1 MVPRRH
7 ALVPALLASTIVAC
21 GNASPVEP
29 EPALCQQTYEFGNF
43 GCGELRGRVVTANGS
58 PIIGAYI
65 GASVVDAKFQ
75 GFSIYAL
82 SRSDSTGRYA
92 MRMTWQSLGFNGVRP
107 DTATV
112 TVYAAAIAP
121 GAPTRKD
128 SVRVLARF
136 DSVGSRAPVV
146 NVPQLWVGTP

>member
-1 MVPRRH
+1 MPRRH
-7 ALVPALLASTIVAC
+7 ALARALLSSAIVAC
-21 GNASPVEP
+21 GGTSPVQP
-29 EPALCQQTYEFGNF
+29 DPALCLQTYEFGNF
-43 GCGELRGRVVTANGS
+43 GCGELRGRVVNANGS

-65 GASVVDAKFQ
+65 GARVVDARFQ
-75 GFSIYAL
+75 GFSIFAL

-112 TVYAAAIAP
+112 TVVAAVLSP
-121 GAPTRKD
+121 GAPTRAD

-146 NVPQLWVGTP
+146 NVPQLWVETR

>member
-1 MVPRRH
+1 MPRRH
-7 ALVPALLASTIVAC
+7 ALARALLASAIVAC
-21 GNASPVEP
+21 GSASPVQP
-29 EPALCQQTYEFGNF
+29 DPARCQQTYEFGNF
-43 GCGELRGRVVTANGS
+43 GCGELRGRVVNANGS
-58 PIIGAYI
+58 PIIGAYV

-75 GFSIYAL
+75 GFSISAF

-92 MRMTWQSLGFNGVRP
+92 MRMIWQSLGFNGVRP

-112 TVYAAAIAP
+112 TVSAAVIAP
-121 GAPTRKD
+121 GAPTRAN
-128 SVRVLARF
+128 SVRVLAWF

>member
-1 MVPRRH
+1 M
-7 ALVPALLASTIVAC
+7 
-21 GNASPVEP
+21 EP
-29 EPALCQQTYEFGNF
+29 DRTLDPALCQQTYEFGNY
-43 GCGELRGRVVTANGS
+43 GCGEFRGRVVTASGS
-58 PIIGAYI
+58 PIIGAYL
-65 GASVVDAKFQ
+65 GARLVDTKFK

-92 MRMTWQSLGFNGVRP
+92 LRLIFQSLGVNGVRP

-112 TVYAAAIAP
+112 TVSAAVVVP
-121 GAPTRKD
+121 GATTRAD

-146 NVPQLWVGTP
+146 DVPQLTVVAP